1 MEINWNLV
9 ALAAGLLFYGMLAA
23 MTMRRSLKA
32 AWGQLRAL
40 PRFVQTLLVAMAV
53 VATVEAQK
61 PGNGGGTNE
70 PPANVP
76 GPGGLTAGHRPG
88 ISQPS
93 DLRIAE
99 RPNAVRP
106 SDLHL
111 LGVGEPEP
119 TVTAEEIAQ
128 GYRLVSVTNETGH
141 SFVMPT
147 NAVYI
152 GKLHLHGARSDFGRH
167 VVDLDA
173 VGGETTGWAFPYGPS
188 NATTSAFW
196 WFMDGRLQDALCGPA
211 FVASA
216 ELGDTLAMQGESRLW
231 AHASEGTRTVTWER
245 FFAGGDTNE
254 AVNAQIALDASGNFT
269 VRSNDLLRVFR
280 RINPNDWDG
289 DGLDNL
295 IDVWP
300 MASDGDC
307 FGTGMNWLN
316 ANCWG
321 VLSAVPDADDGYEII
336 WNANANDNAYFWLTF
351 TPTRDGTRVTIACD
365 GPSNLGDMVV
375 IANESQVCEVPMLM
389 GARYRVTASW
399 PVDGIAARD

>member
-1 MEINWNLV
+1 MGETISMEINWNLV

-128 GYRLVSVTNETGH
+128 GYRLVSV
-141 SFVMPT
+141 
-147 NAVYI
+147 
-152 GKLHLHGARSDFGRH
+152 
-167 VVDLDA
+167 
-173 VGGETTGWAFPYGPS
+173 
-188 NATTSAFW
+188 
-196 WFMDGRLQDALCGPA
+196 
-211 FVASA
+211 
-216 ELGDTLAMQGESRLW
+216 
-231 AHASEGTRTVTWER
+231 
-245 FFAGGDTNE
+245 
-254 AVNAQIALDASGNFT
+254 
-269 VRSNDLLRVFR
+269 VR
-280 RINPNDWDG
+280 
-289 DGLDNL
+289 
-295 IDVWP
+295 
-300 MASDGDC
+300 
-307 FGTGMNWLN
+307 
-316 ANCWG
+316 
-321 VLSAVPDADDGYEII
+321 
-336 WNANANDNAYFWLTF
+336 
-351 TPTRDGTRVTIACD
+351 
-365 GPSNLGDMVV
+365 
-375 IANESQVCEVPMLM
+375 
-389 GARYRVTASW
+389 
-399 PVDGIAARD
+399 

>member
-1 MEINWNLV
+1 MGETISMEINWNLV

-196 WFMDGRLQDALCGPA
+196 GGQDNGSLAGKRLD
-211 FVASA
+211 
-216 ELGDTLAMQGESRLW
+216 GDTGGGS
-231 AHASEGTRTVTWER
+231 ER
-245 FFAGGDTNE
+245 FD
-254 AVNAQIALDASGNFT
+254 
-269 VRSNDLLRVFR
+269 
-280 RINPNDWDG
+280 
-289 DGLDNL
+289 
-295 IDVWP
+295 
-300 MASDGDC
+300 
-307 FGTGMNWLN
+307 
-316 ANCWG
+316 
-321 VLSAVPDADDGYEII
+321 
-336 WNANANDNAYFWLTF
+336 
-351 TPTRDGTRVTIACD
+351 
-365 GPSNLGDMVV
+365 
-375 IANESQVCEVPMLM
+375 
-389 GARYRVTASW
+389 
-399 PVDGIAARD
+399 

>member
-1 MEINWNLV
+1 MFEVNWNTLALV
-9 ALAAGLLFYGMLAA
+9 ACLLFYGMLAA
-23 MTMRRSLKA
+23 MAMRKPLKA
-32 AWGQLRAL
+32 AWAQLRAL

-245 FFAGGDTNE
+245 FFAGGDTNN
-254 AVNAQIALDASGNFT
+254 AVLQTTRFFGKGTF
-269 VRSNDLLRVFR
+269 
-280 RINPNDWDG
+280 
-289 DGLDNL
+289 DNL
-295 IDVWP
+295 LVQSSLVKDR
-300 MASDGDC
+300 SYRRFLRGS
-307 FGTGMNWLN
+307 F
-316 ANCWG
+316 
-321 VLSAVPDADDGYEII
+321 
-336 WNANANDNAYFWLTF
+336 FWLLNRWF
-351 TPTRDGTRVTIACD
+351 G
-365 GPSNLGDMVV
+365 
-375 IANESQVCEVPMLM
+375 
-389 GARYRVTASW
+389 
-399 PVDGIAARD
+399 